1 MELKLTDGNYLPR
14 LGGGFVSV
22 SGIDELAQRVE
33 MKLKARRG
41 GFPLMPDFGSRLYS
55 LPSIKPSRRDAAARQ
70 FVAEALSDEPGL
82 SLEELNISFKN
93 DTMLLDLQFSYSDN
107 TLSVSMS
114 V

>member
-1 MELKLTDGNYLPR
+1 MELKLTDGNYSAR

-22 SGIDELAQRVE
+22 SGADELAQRVE
-33 MKLKARRG
+33 MKLRARRG
-41 GFPLMPDFGSRLYS
+41 GFPLMPNFGSRLYS
-55 LPSIKPSRRDAAARQ
+55 LSTVKPSDREAAARQ

-82 SLEELNISFKN
+82 TLEELNISFNN
-93 DTMLLDLQFSYSDN
+93 DTMLLDMQFSYSDD